1 MKIIC
6 QKSALTEAV
15 NTALKAVPVR
25 TTMPILECILIDA
38 SDGEISLTANDME
51 LGIRTKVDGD
61 VLEKGCIALEAK
73 LFSEIVRKLPDNDVY
88 IETDESFKALI
99 KCEKAKFNIAAKPGE
114 DFVSLPVVEKTNA
127 IHISQMSLRDVIRQ
141 TIFSTSDNESNRLMA
156 GELFDISGDQ
166 LKVVALDGQRIAI
179 RRISLK
185 ESYDPVKMIV
195 PGKTLS
201 EISKILSGGI
211 DDEVSVYYTDNHI
224 LFEFDQTVVL
234 SRLIE
239 GEYYQIDRMI
249 SSDYNTKFVI
259 NKHEFQNCIERASLL
274 VRESDR
280 KPVIISITDHSLEMK
295 ISSAIGSMDEDI
307 DIVKEGKDMMI
318 GFNQRFVLEALR
330 VVEDEEI
337 TVYMVNSKSPFIIRN
352 EDSSYIY
359 LILPISFIA

>member
-6 QKSALTEAV
+6 QKSALTAAV
-15 NTALKAVPVR
+15 NTVLKAVPVR

-195 PGKTLS
+195 PGKTLN
-201 EISKILSGGI
+201 EISKILS
-211 DDEVSVYYTDNHI
+211 DDLEDQMKIFFSSNHV
-224 LFEFDQTVVL
+224 LFEFGNTCVY

-239 GEYYQIDRMI
+239 GEYFHVDNMLGGEPQLRTM
-249 SSDYNTKFVI
+249 V
-259 NKHEFQNCIERASLL
+259 NKKDFLGCLERAELL
-274 VRESDR
+274 IREGDNR
-280 KPVIISITDHSLEMK
+280 GNL
-295 ISSAIGSMDEDI
+295 
-307 DIVKEGKDMMI
+307 
-318 GFNQRFVLEALR
+318 F
-330 VVEDEEI
+330 
-337 TVYMVNSKSPFIIRN
+337 Y
-352 EDSSYIY
+352 
-359 LILPISFIA
+359 

>member
-1 MKIIC
+1 
-6 QKSALTEAV
+6 
-15 NTALKAVPVR
+15 
-25 TTMPILECILIDA
+25 
-38 SDGEISLTANDME
+38 
-51 LGIRTKVDGD
+51 
-61 VLEKGCIALEAK
+61 
-73 LFSEIVRKLPDNDVY
+73 
-88 IETDESFKALI
+88 
-99 KCEKAKFNIAAKPGE
+99 
-114 DFVSLPVVEKTNA
+114 
-127 IHISQMSLRDVIRQ
+127 
-141 TIFSTSDNESNRLMA
+141 
-156 GELFDISGDQ
+156 
-166 LKVVALDGQRIAI
+166 
-179 RRISLK
+179 LK